1 MAKEFHILEKNFED
15 HFCENLEKNGYQKR
29 DNSNIELENCL
40 DLALIEKFVQTT
52 QPEEFKEVKSEYGDR
67 WKKEFIARF
76 KKALESKKIF
86 EILRD
91 GIDISN
97 QTIKLIHF
105 KPETNLSKEQIKR
118 YKDNIFSY
126 IRQFRFADGEDF
138 SIDIVLFVNGFPIAT
153 IEVKNPL
160 NGQVVDDAVSQYVNR
175 DKKYRI
181 FTTPFVHIATD
192 TTKTKIASEFV
203 DNSADDFVWFN
214 KDVENPIVDNEYQIE
229 YLYNEILT
237 PQSLTEI
244 IEHYLNCFE
253 RELKDGSKVRTFFFP
268 RYHQKR
274 TVGAL
279 VKDIRKRFE
288 STKKLNLR
296 YLIQHS
302 AGSGK
307 SYTIAVIQRFLR
319 YLHVSN
325 SPVFDSIVILTD
337 RINLDDQIRATIKSG
352 ETQSR
357 IVSYVEDTSELA
369 KALNENRKVVVTTIQ
384 KFSVK
389 KLDELLK
396 KQKEKRICIIIDEA
410 HRSQTGKLHK
420 NMLGKLEPTE
430 ITFDEEISEEF
441 QKKNMPNICFIALTA
456 TPSEKTMQMFGKAF
470 DVYSMEQAEKE
481 GHILSVSENIIS
493 YQTLYKLS
501 SKIDSESEY
510 PPLLVMK
517 KLKNK
522 AYEDERVIQNKVEII
537 LDIFNSKTEGA
548 IRHQHAKA
556 MIVTSSRKAA
566 VKYKQILDLEIKKRK
581 LEYKTLVAFTG
592 TVKTGDKD
600 YTEKSLNGKIN
611 DKIEKE
617 FKKKE
622 YRFIV
627 VANKF
632 QTGFNEP
639 LLHTMFLD
647 KSISGINAVQTISR
661 LNRIYPNKNS
671 TLTVDFTNSYKQ
683 IIKAFK
689 KFKSGVEDFSDINSY
704 DLPILQKEIF
714 DYNIFTLK
722 DVDSFMKAYEEA
734 NQPAIENIFSRVQ
747 EIVNKRY
754 NELEKRKIRSQLT
767 KFLKLFS
774 YLDNIIRIE
783 DSQTRRLSFF
793 VHYLSR
799 YLNPLGAGKKIDEEL
814 KKVFLVRYKVN
825 EVKKNI
831 LLDLIP
837 KITNLT
843 KKEIHYATIQEIIE
857 AINLHF
863 KLALTEG
870 EENAIQG
877 YIDEVSKDPEIIRD
891 ITANISKDLDRF
903 FEISL
908 KEKLYMKFMDYFMH
922 YNIDKVSYYIE
933 KGLEAFIN
941 KSLFNRLVDKIKKPN
956 GFGVGGLELEL

>member
-153 IEVKNPL
+153 IE
-160 NGQVVDDAVSQYVNR
+160 
-175 DKKYRI
+175 
-181 FTTPFVHIATD
+181 
-192 TTKTKIASEFV
+192 
-203 DNSADDFVWFN
+203 
-214 KDVENPIVDNEYQIE
+214 VENPIVDNEYQIE

-396 KQKEKRICIIIDEA
+396 KQKEKRICII
-410 HRSQTGKLHK
+410 
-420 NMLGKLEPTE
+420 
-430 ITFDEEISEEF
+430 
-441 QKKNMPNICFIALTA
+441 
-456 TPSEKTMQMFGKAF
+456 
-470 DVYSMEQAEKE
+470 
-481 GHILSVSENIIS
+481 SV
-493 YQTLYKLS
+493 L
-501 SKIDSESEY
+501 
-510 PPLLVMK
+510 
-517 KLKNK
+517 
-522 AYEDERVIQNKVEII
+522 
-537 LDIFNSKTEGA
+537 
-548 IRHQHAKA
+548 
-556 MIVTSSRKAA
+556 
-566 VKYKQILDLEIKKRK
+566 
-581 LEYKTLVAFTG
+581 
-592 TVKTGDKD
+592 
-600 YTEKSLNGKIN
+600 
-611 DKIEKE
+611 
-617 FKKKE
+617 
-622 YRFIV
+622 
-627 VANKF
+627 
-632 QTGFNEP
+632 
-639 LLHTMFLD
+639 FL
-647 KSISGINAVQTISR
+647 
-661 LNRIYPNKNS
+661 
-671 TLTVDFTNSYKQ
+671 
-683 IIKAFK
+683 
-689 KFKSGVEDFSDINSY
+689 
-704 DLPILQKEIF
+704 
-714 DYNIFTLK
+714 
-722 DVDSFMKAYEEA
+722 
-734 NQPAIENIFSRVQ
+734 
-747 EIVNKRY
+747 
-754 NELEKRKIRSQLT
+754 
-767 KFLKLFS
+767 
-774 YLDNIIRIE
+774 
-783 DSQTRRLSFF
+783 
-793 VHYLSR
+793 
-799 YLNPLGAGKKIDEEL
+799 
-814 KKVFLVRYKVN
+814 
-825 EVKKNI
+825 
-831 LLDLIP
+831 
-837 KITNLT
+837 
-843 KKEIHYATIQEIIE
+843 
-857 AINLHF
+857 
-863 KLALTEG
+863 
-870 EENAIQG
+870 
-877 YIDEVSKDPEIIRD
+877 
-891 ITANISKDLDRF
+891 
-903 FEISL
+903 
-908 KEKLYMKFMDYFMH
+908 
-922 YNIDKVSYYIE
+922 
-933 KGLEAFIN
+933 
-941 KSLFNRLVDKIKKPN
+941 
-956 GFGVGGLELEL
+956 